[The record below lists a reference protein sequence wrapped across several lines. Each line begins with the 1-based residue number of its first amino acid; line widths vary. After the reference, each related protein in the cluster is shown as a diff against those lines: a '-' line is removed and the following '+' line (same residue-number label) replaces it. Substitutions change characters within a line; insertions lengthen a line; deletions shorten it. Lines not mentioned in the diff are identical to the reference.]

1 MMIQLEIGE
10 KHKTVIVRKDL
21 EHAMVNQFSRVMDE
35 ELKKKDGLDVV
46 IDLDG
51 CNFVDSGNLGVISQ
65 ANREL
70 TSRGRKLTL
79 VNVRRGVWS
88 TLEVTSL
95 DKILEIE
102 RIE

>member
-1 MMIQLEIGE
+1 MIRLEIGE
-10 KHKTVIVRKDL
+10 KHKTVIVREDL
-21 EHAMVNQFSRVMDE
+21 EHAMVNQFSRVVEE

-51 CNFVDSGNLGVISQ
+51 CNFMDSGNLGVISQ

-70 TSRGRKLTL
+70 TSRGRKLKL

-95 DKILEIE
+95 DKIMEIE
-102 RIE
+102 RKE

>member
-1 MMIQLEIGE
+1 MLQLELN
-10 KHKTVIVRKDL
+10 KNQKTVIVGEDL
-21 EHAMVNQFSRVMDE
+21 EQAMVDEFSGFMER
-35 ELKKKDGLDVV
+35 ELKKNDGLDMV

-70 TSRGRKLTL
+70 TSRGRRLKLI
-79 VNVRRGVWS
+79 NVRRGVWS

-95 DKILEIE
+95 DKILDIE
-102 RIE
+102 RKD